1 MKDISKND
9 LEKNLKNL
17 VRVNNE
23 KSSIEWF
30 SNLRKDKYFV
40 VAGPCRVENFEQL
53 DRIGNFLK
61 NQKVD
66 FLRAGAFK
74 PMTFPSGRKPL
85 EYEGL
90 KIIKEVCQK
99 HNLQSV
105 SEIMS
110 INQIEKA
117 IEYIDII
124 QVGARNMQNYDLLK
138 ELGQTKK
145 PIILKR
151 HPGGSLRDFAGAAE
165 WICKQDNHKIIMCE
179 RGIVAPHT
187 HSSNS
192 RWLLDITSCIAFKEL
207 FPHIPFIVDPSHA
220 CGLRERV
227 PALSL
232 ASKASGADGV
242 IVEVHYD
249 PKNSHSDPDQAIDF
263 KTFKNLNKKL
273 LIK

>member
-1 MKDISKND
+1 MKDISKKD
-9 LEKNLKNL
+9 LDTNLKSL
-17 VRVNNE
+17 TAVNND
-23 KSSIEWF
+23 KTAISWF
-30 SNLRKDKYFV
+30 NQLQKEYFV
-40 VAGPCRVENFEQL
+40 IAGPCRVESFEQL
-53 DRIGNFLK
+53 DRIGEFLSK
-61 NQKVD
+61 QNVG

-74 PMTFPSGRKPL
+74 PMTFPGGRKPL

-90 KIIKEVCQK
+90 EIIKDVCQK

-110 INQIEKA
+110 IKQIEKS
-117 IEYIDII
+117 IDYIDII

-138 ELGQTKK
+138 ELGQTQK
-145 PIILKR
+145 PIVLKR

-165 WICKQDNHKIIMCE
+165 WICKQNNHKIIMCE

-187 HSSNS
+187 HSSKS

-207 FPHIPFIVDPSHA
+207 FPNIPFIIDPSHA
-220 CGLRERV
+220 CGLRSRV

-232 ASKASGADGV
+232 ASKAAGADGV

-249 PKNSHSDPDQAIDF
+249 PDKSHSDPDQAIDF
-263 KTFKNLNKKL
+263 STFKSLNKL
-273 LIK
+273 LSHQ